1 MKNIFSVVPQ
11 NFFNPLAS
19 PNKDVYADCILSIYN
34 AYKSELSYGVNKEN
48 IISTL
53 TNYFDSLQT
62 EVTFAEDASDEKDS
76 RSKALWTVNYLR
88 DCGWLDIESEKNY
101 QFNVVLREYAIP
113 FIRTMIETIKSE
125 ETEYQGL
132 ISQIHAILQNE
143 ELYAKP
149 YEYILK
155 NVAANTEQLIS
166 SLKKLSISIKRHIDK
181 QTQKLEWTEV
191 LDLFNVYQ
199 EEIVSKSYMRLKTSE
214 NISRFRISIT
224 KNLDRLSEDTEILK
238 KLTSG
243 YMEIKQEKDEETAR
257 EKVLSMINDVK
268 SSFFNLDK
276 IIAEIDRKHRFYIT
290 NAVSRAK
297 FVLSS
302 DTNQEGKINQI
313 LRYLA
318 EDEKDIAEAKTV
330 NLDDYFEMFPQ
341 GYIAEESIR
350 SAVSK
355 RTFDEIGIVAEES
368 VISKEEREQKR
379 LAEIERAQK
388 RIFLKKIDEYVQNL
402 LQERKEMQAKDLPLN
417 GHKEF
422 LYAIYI
428 RIYGENSRVF
438 RIEKL
443 NDRIRTENYEFSN
456 FRIIRKEQSR

>member
-19 PNKDVYADCILSIYN
+19 PNKEVYADCILSIYN

-62 EVTFAEDASDEKDS
+62 EVTFAEDANDEKDS

-243 YMEIKQEKDEETAR
+243 YMEIEQEKDEEKSC

>member
-19 PNKDVYADCILSIYN
+19 PNKEVYADCILSIYN

-132 ISQIHAILQNE
+132 ISQIHAILQND

-243 YMEIKQEKDEETAR
+243 YMEIEQEKDEETVR

-355 RTFDEIGIVAEES
+355 RTFDEIGSVTEES

-428 RIYGENSRVF
+428 RIYGENSKVF

>member
-1 MKNIFSVVPQ
+1 MKNIFSVVPE
-11 NFFNPLAS
+11 NFFNPLSS
-19 PNKDVYADCILSIYN
+19 PNKEVYADCILSIYN

-53 TNYFDSLQT
+53 TAYFDSLQT
-62 EVTFAEDASDEKDS
+62 EVTFAEDASAEKDS

-155 NVAANTEQLIS
+155 NVVANTEQLIS
-166 SLKKLSISIKRHIDK
+166 SLKKLSVSIKRHIDK

-224 KNLDRLSEDTEILK
+224 KNLDRLSEDTDILK
-238 KLTSG
+238 KLTAG
-243 YMEIKQEKDEETAR
+243 YMEIEQETDEETAR
-257 EKVLSMINDVK
+257 ERILAMINDVK

-341 GYIAEESIR
+341 GYVAEESIR

-355 RTFDEIGIVAEES
+355 RTFNEIASVAEEGI
-368 VISKEEREQKR
+368 ISKEEREQKR
-379 LAEIERAQK
+379 LAELERAQK

-402 LQERKEMQAKDLPLN
+402 LQEHEEMQAKDLPLES
-417 GHKEF
+417 HKEF

-428 RIYGENSRVF
+428 RIYGENSRFF
-438 RIEKL
+438 RIEKM

-456 FRIIRKEQSR
+456 FRIIRKETNI

>member
-1 MKNIFSVVPQ
+1 MKNIFSVVPE
-11 NFFNPLAS
+11 NFFNPLSS
-19 PNKDVYADCILSIYN
+19 PNKEVYADCILSIYN

-62 EVTFAEDASDEKDS
+62 EVTFAEDASAEKDS

-155 NVAANTEQLIS
+155 NVVANTEQLIS
-166 SLKKLSISIKRHIDK
+166 SLKKLSVSIKRHIDK

-224 KNLDRLSEDTEILK
+224 KNLDRLGEDTDILK
-238 KLTSG
+238 KLTAG
-243 YMEIKQEKDEETAR
+243 YMEIEQEKDEETAR
-257 EKVLSMINDVK
+257 EKIIAMINDVK

-318 EDEKDIAEAKTV
+318 EDEKDIAEA
-330 NLDDYFEMFPQ
+330 NQ
-341 GYIAEESIR
+341 S
-350 SAVSK
+350 
-355 RTFDEIGIVAEES
+355 
-368 VISKEEREQKR
+368 
-379 LAEIERAQK
+379 
-388 RIFLKKIDEYVQNL
+388 IFLRGL
-402 LQERKEMQAKDLPLN
+402 RGGALP
-417 GHKEF
+417 
-422 LYAIYI
+422 
-428 RIYGENSRVF
+428 
-438 RIEKL
+438 
-443 NDRIRTENYEFSN
+443 
-456 FRIIRKEQSR
+456 

>member
-1 MKNIFSVVPQ
+1 MKNIFSVVPE
-11 NFFNPLAS
+11 NFFNPLSS
-19 PNKDVYADCILSIYN
+19 PNKEVYADCILSIYN

-132 ISQIHAILQNE
+132 ISQIHAILQND

-243 YMEIKQEKDEETAR
+243 YMEIEQEKDEETVR

-355 RTFDEIGIVAEES
+355 RTFDEIGSVTEES

-428 RIYGENSRVF
+428 RIYGENSKVF

>member
-1 MKNIFSVVPQ
+1 MKNIFSVLPE

-19 PNKDVYADCILSIYN
+19 PNKEVYADCILSIYN

-53 TNYFDSLQT
+53 TAYFDSLQN
-62 EVTFAEDASDEKDS
+62 EISFAEDTGSEKDS
-76 RSKALWTVNYLR
+76 RSKALWTLNYLR
-88 DCGWLDIESEKNY
+88 DCGWLDIEPEKNY

-113 FIRTMIETIKSE
+113 FIRTLIETVKNE

-143 ELYAKP
+143 ELYVKP

-155 NVAANTEQLIS
+155 NVATNTEQLIS
-166 SLKKLSISIKRHIDK
+166 SLKKLSISIKRHIDR
-181 QTQKLEWTEV
+181 QTQKLEWTQI

-224 KNLDRLSEDTEILK
+224 KNLDRLSEDKDILR
-238 KLTSG
+238 KLTLG
-243 YMEIKQEKDEETAR
+243 FMEVEQEENEDLAR
-257 EKVLSMINDVK
+257 EKVLAMINDVK

-318 EDEKDIAEAKTV
+318 EDEKELAETTTV
-330 NLDDYFEMFPQ
+330 NLDEYFEMYPQ
-341 GYIAEESIR
+341 SYIAEDSIR
-350 SAVSK
+350 SAMTK
-355 RTFDEIGIVAEES
+355 RTFDDVGRLEEDA
-368 VISKEEREQKR
+368 VISQEEREQKR
-379 LAEIERAQK
+379 QAEIERQQK

-417 GHKEF
+417 DHKEF

-438 RIEKL
+438 HIEKL
-443 NDRIRTENYEFSN
+443 NDRVRTENYEFSN
-456 FRIIRKEQSR
+456 FRIIRKESEK

>member
-1 MKNIFSVVPQ
+1 MKNIFSVVPE
-11 NFFNPLAS
+11 NFFNPLSS
-19 PNKDVYADCILSIYN
+19 PNKEVYADCILSIYN

-53 TNYFDSLQT
+53 TAYFDSLQT
-62 EVTFAEDASDEKDS
+62 EVTFAEDASAEKDS

-155 NVAANTEQLIS
+155 NVVANTEQLIS
-166 SLKKLSISIKRHIDK
+166 SLKKLSVSIKRHIDK

-224 KNLDRLSEDTEILK
+224 KNLDRLGEDTDILK
-238 KLTSG
+238 KLTAG
-243 YMEIKQEKDEETAR
+243 YMEIEQEKDEETAR
-257 EKVLSMINDVK
+257 EKIIAMINDVK

-341 GYIAEESIR
+341 GYVAEESIR

-355 RTFDEIGIVAEES
+355 RTFNEIASVAEEGI
-368 VISKEEREQKR
+368 ISKEEREQKR

-402 LQERKEMQAKDLPLN
+402 LQEHEEMQAKDLPLN

-428 RIYGENSRVF
+428 RIYGENSRFF

-456 FRIIRKEQSR
+456 FRIIRKETNI

>member
-19 PNKDVYADCILSIYN
+19 PNKEFYADCILSIYN

-62 EVTFAEDASDEKDS
+62 EVTFAEDTSAEKDS

-88 DCGWLDIESEKNY
+88 DCGWLDIELEKNY

-113 FIRTMIETIKSE
+113 FIRTMIETVRSE

-166 SLKKLSISIKRHIDK
+166 SLKKLSVSIKRHIDK

-243 YMEIKQEKDEETAR
+243 YIMEIEQEKDEEVSR
-257 EKVLSMINDVK
+257 EKVLAMINDVK

-318 EDEKDIAEAKTV
+318 EDEKDIAETDSV
-330 NLDDYFEMFPQ
+330 NLDDYFEIFPQ

-350 SAVSK
+350 RAVSK
-355 RTFDEIGIVAEES
+355 RTFDEIDSVTEES

-402 LQERKEMQAKDLPLN
+402 LQERTEMQAKDLPLN

-422 LYAIYI
+422 LYVIYI
-428 RIYGENSRVF
+428 RIYGEDSRVF
-438 RIEKL
+438 RVEKL
-443 NDRIRTENYEFSN
+443 TDRIRTGNYEFSN
-456 FRIIRKEQSR
+456 FRIIRRT